1 VIGAEEPPADRLT
14 YAQAA
19 VLLGVHP
26 RTVAR
31 MIRRGELADPLT
43 PMAGLLRSDVE
54 RLSLARW
61 RPGDRTWL
69 TTAQVGEQL
78 GLSRARVYQL
88 SNAGTLPYQ
97 CSGEG
102 RRLFRPGQIAVIAR
116 AREVRLQRGNR
127 PAEMLRAP

>member
-1 VIGAEEPPADRLT
+1 MLGDEEPGTERLT

-19 VLLGVHP
+19 ELLGVHP

-43 PMAGLLRSDVE
+43 PMAGLLRFDVE

-61 RPGDRTWL
+61 RRGDRTWL
-69 TTAQVGEQL
+69 TTAQIGEQL
-78 GLSRARVYQL
+78 GLSRPRVYQL

-102 RRLFRPGQIAVIAR
+102 RRLFRPGQIAVVVEAR
-116 AREVRLQRGNR
+116 KVRLQRGAN
-127 PAEMLRAP
+127 

>member
-1 VIGAEEPPADRLT
+1 MLGDEEPGTDRLT

-54 RLSLARW
+54 RLSLTRW
-61 RPGDRTWL
+61 RPGNRTWL

-102 RRLFRPGQIAVIAR
+102 RRLFRPGQIAVVAR
-116 AREVRLQRGNR
+116 ARQVRLRRG
-127 PAEMLRAP
+127 AA